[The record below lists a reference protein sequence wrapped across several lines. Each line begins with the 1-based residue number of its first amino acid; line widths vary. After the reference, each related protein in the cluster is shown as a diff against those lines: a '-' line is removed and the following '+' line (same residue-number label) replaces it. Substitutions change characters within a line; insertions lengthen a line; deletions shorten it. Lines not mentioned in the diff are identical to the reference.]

1 MFKAKSPSPSRGG
14 LGWGWVLAA
23 ALLAACGGGGDGGT
37 GSTPATNPPQ
47 GSAVIGRDGGT
58 VTSAD
63 GKVKLVIPAGALG
76 NSETITIE
84 SIDPAKM
91 PSAVAGADLA
101 YDMKPDG
108 LRFAQPAQIS
118 VALPTPARQ
127 ADGSINLKLGALVNS
142 SRAGIEALGDQ
153 TITVDGRANTTSISG
168 SLTHFSAVAFGNRLR
183 AQIGRVGPEVG
194 ALTTTLV
201 PIPDRLTVGT
211 TYRASFEVAAEG
223 FGASE
228 TVSGEFAYKDQS
240 RAPLRHIP
248 DMASIGPDSA
258 GFFPLAGPPTLR
270 TPARLGNYGDYVCDR
285 PATVVT
291 DVQLR
296 LANASVLLG
305 YVDAEVPLQDLKVQ
319 WYYGHVCEF
328 TGPPP
333 PPPPSDGAQ
342 VVPVPPFV
350 ENLVVLTSAMGLS
363 PAQIS
368 ALFRIPV
375 DQVQWILLGAFGN
388 PGLRLIDM
396 RDGKVVSEK
405 DLPGSPMFGVV
416 PHLKDGKGC
425 LFGYGSGT
433 ARTCFFPDINDFGL
447 TEIGFGLGT
456 DAGLLSSTPVST
468 PTGLRHLL
476 WYAVNGTVTQ
486 EYQPTAGGEVETR
499 RLFYSQSSNGWYAA
513 GGAPTGKPQSAY
525 FNANADRVL
534 VVRGE
539 PGAPGQ
545 LWFGNPADPAGGMLV
560 GLLGTSSNDAR
571 KIRCVLPICAVSSF
585 GGLVSIV
592 TWDGTNAPA
601 IAGTIAGTTGAVGID
616 VAVEGANRTI
626 RSADFTNNTVTKTI
640 VTAAGQVVSSVTKA
654 VPQGCTNPGH
664 VTSFTDA
671 GGQRKSVVSCNGRN
685 AQGQSAV
692 AVLTDAEF
700 FGLQ

>member
-1 MFKAKSPSPSRGG
+1 MRRLFG
-14 LGWGWVLAA
+14 VIAA

-37 GSTPATNPPQ
+37 GGTPATSPPA

-91 PSAVAGADLA
+91 PAPLAGADLA

-118 VALPTPARQ
+118 VALPNSVRQ

-142 SRAGIEALGDQ
+142 SRTGVEALGDQ
-153 TITVDGRANTTSISG
+153 TLTVDGRNNTTSISG
-168 SLTHFSAVAFGNRLR
+168 TLTHFSAVAFGNRLKAAR
-183 AQIGRVGPEVG
+183 IGSEVG
-194 ALTTTLV
+194 FLTTTLN
-201 PIPDRLTVGT
+201 PIPDRLAVGT

-258 GFFPLAGPPTLR
+258 GFFPLAGPPTLS
-270 TPARLGNYGDYVCDR
+270 TPARLGNYGDYVCDQ
-285 PATVVT
+285 PASAVVT

-296 LANASVLLG
+296 LANASLFLG
-305 YVDAEVPLQDLKVQ
+305 YVDAEVPLQGLKVQ

-333 PPPPSDGAQ
+333 PPPSPDEAFVFFVNALIEGVVMLATNLGAT
-342 VVPVPPFV
+342 P
-350 ENLVVLTSAMGLS
+350 EE
-363 PAQIS
+363 IS
-368 ALFRIPV
+368 AIFGIPLE
-375 DQVQWILLGAFGN
+375 QVRSILVGAFAN
-388 PGLRLIDM
+388 PGLRLIDI
-396 RDGKVVSEK
+396 RNGQVARSK
-405 DLPGSPMFGVV
+405 DLPGMPMFGVV

-425 LFGYGSGT
+425 LFGYGSTT
-433 ARTCFFPDINDFGL
+433 ARTCYFAEINDFGF
-447 TEIGFGLGT
+447 TEIGINVGPVT
-456 DAGLLSSTPVST
+456 DAGLVSSTPVQT
-468 PTGLRHLL
+468 PTGRRHLL
-476 WYAVNGTVTQ
+476 WYVGNGTVIQ
-486 EYQPTAGGEVETR
+486 EYQESAGGEVQR
-499 RLFYSQSSNGWYAA
+499 RELSKNAPNSWYRS
-513 GGAPTGKPQSAY
+513 GGTATGKAQSAF

-539 PGAPGQ
+539 PNAPGQ
-545 LWFGNPADPAGGMLV
+545 LWFGNPADLTGGMLV
-560 GLLGTSSNDAR
+560 GSLGANSNDTR
-571 KIRCVLPICAVSSF
+571 KIRCALPICAVSSF